1 MTKIC
6 VVFLVCIAVFRNKTN
21 AQIYGCKDPLA
32 TNYNSSATVNDGSCL
47 YNPISVSPTASYIL
61 DYKLPETSGLIK
73 WDNRIWTHND
83 SGSDTNI
90 YKLDTLNGNILQN
103 YPLPGV
109 KNTDWEEISQD
120 ADFVYIGDFGNNA
133 NGNRT
138 DLKIL
143 RIDKNTILANSP
155 TIETINFSYSNQ
167 SNFSAT
173 GSNNTDFDCEAFIVS
188 DDSIYLFTKQWI
200 SEKTSVY
207 SLPKSP
213 GSHLAKLKSTYN
225 VQGLITGATY
235 LESKKLL
242 VLCGYSKLLQPFIY
256 LLYDFSGTDFFS
268 GNKRKADVSL
278 PFHQVEGIATTD
290 GLKYYIS
297 NEKFTQQPINV
308 SQKLHILNFSNLLGN
323 YLNNVFNS
331 TKIQSF
337 ENDLLFPNPAG
348 DLISVKSGK
357 INFPAD
363 YLILNQSNQIVSSGK
378 LRTENERI
386 NISALAAGLYV
397 LKIGGQNKQSFKVIK
412 R

>member
-1 MTKIC
+1 MMKIFLA
-6 VVFLVCIAVFRNKTN
+6 FLVCIAVFINTTN
-21 AQIYGCKDPLA
+21 AQVNGCMDPLA

-47 YNPISVSPTASYIL
+47 YNPVSVSPTASFIL
-61 DYKLPETSGLIK
+61 DDKLPETSGLIR

-143 RIDKNTILANSP
+143 RIDKNSILTNSP

-167 SNFSAT
+167 SDFSAT
-173 GSNNTDFDCEAFIVS
+173 GSAKTDFDCEALIVS
-188 DDSIYLFTKQWI
+188 DDSIYLFTKQWV

-207 SLPKSP
+207 SLPKTP
-213 GSHLAKLKSTYN
+213 GSYVAKLKSTFD

-256 LLYDFSGTDFFS
+256 LLYNFSGTDFFS

-308 SQKLHILNFSNLLGN
+308 SQKLHILNLSNILGN
-323 YLNNVFNS
+323 YLDNLFNS
-331 TKIQSF
+331 TETQSF
-337 ENDLLFPNPAG
+337 DNDLLFPNPAG

-363 YLILNQSNQIVSSGK
+363 YLILNQSNQIVSAGK
-378 LRTENERI
+378 LKTENQRI
-386 NISALAAGLYV
+386 NISGLAAGIYI
-397 LKIGGQNKQSFKVIK
+397 LKMGGQNKQSFKVIK

>member
-1 MTKIC
+1 MTKIF
-6 VVFLVCIAVFRNKTN
+6 VVFLVCIGALINTTN
-21 AQIYGCKDPLA
+21 AQINGCTDPLA

-47 YNPISVSPTASYIL
+47 YNPVSVSPTASYIL
-61 DYKLPETSGLIK
+61 DNKLQETSGLIK

-103 YPLPGV
+103 YPLSGV

-133 NGNRT
+133 NGNRK

-143 RIDKNTILANSP
+143 KIDKNSILTNSP

-188 DDSIYLFTKQWI
+188 DDSIYLFTKQWS

-207 SLPKSP
+207 SLPKKP
-213 GSHLAKLKSTYN
+213 GSHIAKLKSTFN

-242 VLCGYSKLLQPFIY
+242 VFCGYSKLLQPFIY
-256 LLYDFSGTDFFS
+256 LLYDFPGTDFFS

-278 PFHQVEGIATTD
+278 PFHQVEGIATID

-308 SQKLHILNFSNLLGN
+308 SQKLHILNLNNFLGN
-323 YLNNVFNS
+323 YLSNLFNS
-331 TKIQSF
+331 TEIQSF

-348 DLISVKSGK
+348 DLISVKSDK

-363 YLILNQSNQIVSSGK
+363 YLIVNQSNQIVSAGK
-378 LRTENERI
+378 LSTENQRI
-386 NISALAAGLYV
+386 NISDLAAGIYI
-397 LKIGGQNKQSFKVIK
+397 LKMGGQNKQSFKVIK